1 MEKYTTL
8 YDVLI
13 IGAGPSGSNAA
24 ISYKNL
30 NPNLKVGLID
40 KSIFPRD
47 KSCGD
52 AIGPGVI
59 SALKRFNNQHI
70 LDNEPQVV
78 STTLYGPENIGIQ
91 NYIPEVKNKEDS
103 IVYVIPRIDLDNRIL
118 NLAKDLD
125 VDVFEGYSF
134 VSFEKDSDNKLVVEI
149 KNGDNITK
157 LGTKILVGAD
167 GANSRVRKQLN
178 VNTNS
183 DWHKAIAIRAYI
195 DSPNYLEIFKERT
208 LMFEINVS
216 AEKGYAWAF
225 PSKGNLLNI
234 GIGVPLNIFKKEKL
248 DINVLLQDFITQL
261 TNRGVV
267 VENIR
272 DEKSYLLPFASSRP
286 KFKNDINVALIGDAS
301 SMINPMSGEGI
312 FYGMEAG
319 YLLAKN
325 TYNLIDSSDLTKGIA
340 DYEKAFSKRF
350 RKHYLS
356 CALARLLLQ
365 SPFMTKRLLK
375 VASNDQNTIDFV
387 VELLFDEAYLTFGE
401 VMKIVYKFLLPSKLL
416 FCYQK
421 TKRKRPDLL
430 N

>member
-1 MEKYTTL
+1 MQKNVKK

-13 IGAGPSGSNAA
+13 IGAGPAGANAA

-30 NPNLKVGLID
+30 NPNLLVGLVD

-70 LDNEPQVV
+70 LEGEPQVV
-78 STTLYGPENIGIQ
+78 STTLYGPDNIGIQ
-91 NYIPEVKNKEDS
+91 NYIPQVKNKEDS

-118 NLAKDLD
+118 NLAKESG
-125 VDVFEGYSF
+125 VEVYEGYSF
-134 VSFEKDSDNKLVVEI
+134 VDFTSNEDKSLNVHI
-149 KNGDNITK
+149 KNANENIEFN
-157 LGTKILVGAD
+157 TKILVGAD
-167 GANSRVRKQLN
+167 GANSRIRKKLN
-178 VNTNS
+178 YKNNS

-225 PSKGNLLNI
+225 PSKDNLLNI
-234 GIGVPLNIFKKEKL
+234 GIGVPVSIFKKDKL
-248 DINVLLQDFITQL
+248 DINTLLDNFVSEL
-261 TNRGVV
+261 EGRGVI

-272 DEKSYLLPFASSRP
+272 KQKSYLLPFASSRP
-286 KFKNDINVALIGDAS
+286 KRDKGSNVALIGDAS

-325 TYNLIDSSDLTKGIA
+325 THNVIDNEKISLGI
-340 DYEKAFSKRF
+340 DKYEKEFTKRF

-356 CALARLLLQ
+356 CALARLILQ
-365 SPFMTKRLLK
+365 SPFMTKRLLR
-375 VASNDQNTIDFV
+375 VASNDQDTIDFV
-387 VELLFDEAYLTFGE
+387 VELLFDEAYLTFTE
-401 VMKIVYKFLLPSKLL
+401 TLKIAYKFVLPARLLASRAK
-416 FCYQK
+416 
-421 TKRKRPDLL
+421 

>member
-1 MEKYTTL
+1 MQKITNL

-13 IGAGPSGSNAA
+13 VGAGPAGSNAA
-24 ISYKNL
+24 ISYKKL
-30 NPNLKVGLID
+30 NPELKVGLID

-59 SALKRFNNQHI
+59 SALKRFNNEHI
-70 LDNEPQVV
+70 LENEPQVV
-78 STTLYGPENIGIQ
+78 STTLYGPDNIGIQ
-91 NYIPEVKNKEDS
+91 NYIPKVKNKEDS
-103 IVYVIPRIDLDNRIL
+103 IVYVIPRVDLDNRIL
-118 NLAKDLD
+118 SLAKDLD
-125 VDVFEGYSF
+125 VDVFEGFSF
-134 VSFEKDSDNKLVVEI
+134 NMFEEDSDKKLIVSIKNNNEEI
-149 KNGDNITK
+149 KLK
-157 LGTKILVGAD
+157 TKILVGAD

-178 VNTNS
+178 IDTNS

-195 DSPNYLEIFKERT
+195 DSPNYLDIFNERT

-234 GIGVPLNIFKKEKL
+234 GIGVPLNIFKKDKL
-248 DINVLLQDFITQL
+248 DINKLLDDFVFQL
-261 TNRGVV
+261 EQRGVI

-286 KFKNDINVALIGDAS
+286 KIKKNINVALIGDAS

-325 TYNLIDSSDLTKGIA
+325 TYGILDNQNIKKGIDA
-340 DYEKAFSKRF
+340 YEKAFSLRF
-350 RKHYLS
+350 KKHYLS

-365 SPFMTKRLLK
+365 STFMTKRLLK
-375 VASNDQNTIDFV
+375 VASNDQDTIDFV

-401 VMKIVYKFLLPSKLL
+401 VVKIVYKFLLPSKLL
-416 FCYQK
+416 I
-421 TKRKRPDLL
+421 LL
-430 N
+430 SKN

>member
-40 KSIFPRD
+40 KSVFPRD

-103 IVYVIPRIDLDNRIL
+103 IVYVIPRIDLDNRII

-325 TYNLIDSSDLTKGIA
+325 TYNLIDSPDLTKGIA

-401 VMKIVYKFLLPSKLL
+401 VMKIVYKFLLPSKVLMLL
-416 FCYQK
+416 SK
-421 TKRKRPDLL
+421 

>member
-1 MEKYTTL
+1 MQKYTDL

-13 IGAGPSGSNAA
+13 IGAGPAGSNAA
-24 ISYKNL
+24 ISYKKL
-30 NPNLKVGLID
+30 NPTLKVGLID
-40 KSIFPRD
+40 KAIFPRD

-59 SALKRFNNQHI
+59 SALKRFNNEHI

-118 NLAKDLD
+118 NLAKDLE

-134 VSFEKDSDNKLVVEI
+134 VAFEEDIDKKLVVEI
-149 KNGDNITK
+149 KNENHILK
-157 LGTKILVGAD
+157 FGTKILVGAD

-178 VNTNS
+178 VNRNS

-195 DSPNYLEIFKERT
+195 DSPNYLEIFKERS

-234 GIGVPLNIFKKEKL
+234 GIGVPLSIFKKEKL
-248 DINVLLQDFITQL
+248 DINVLLQDFIKQL
-261 TNRGVV
+261 ENRGVV
-267 VENIR
+267 VENVR

-286 KFKNDINVALIGDAS
+286 KIKQKVNVTLIGDAS

-319 YLLAKN
+319 YLLAEN
-325 TYNLIDSSDLTKGIA
+325 THNLLDSPDLNKGIVS
-340 DYEKAFSKRF
+340 YEKAFSKRF
-350 RKHYLS
+350 KKHYLS
-356 CALARLLLQ
+356 CALARLVLQ

-375 VASNDQNTIDFV
+375 VASNDQDTIDFV

-401 VMKIVYKFLLPSKLL
+401 VVKIMYKFLLPSKLL
-416 FCYQK
+416 F
-421 TKRKRPDLL
+421 LL
-430 N
+430 SKN

>member
-157 LGTKILVGAD
+157 LGAKILVGAD

-387 VELLFDEAYLTFGE
+387 VELLFDEAYLTFGK
-401 VMKIVYKFLLPSKLL
+401 VMKIVYKFLLPSKVLMLL
-416 FCYQK
+416 SK
-421 TKRKRPDLL
+421 

>member
-125 VDVFEGYSF
+125 VDVFEGYSL

-157 LGTKILVGAD
+157 LGAKILVGAD

-325 TYNLIDSSDLTKGIA
+325 TYNLIDSPDLTKGIA

-401 VMKIVYKFLLPSKLL
+401 VMKIVYKFLLPSKVLMLL
-416 FCYQK
+416 SK
-421 TKRKRPDLL
+421 

>member
-134 VSFEKDSDNKLVVEI
+134 VSFEKDSDNKLIVEI

-157 LGTKILVGAD
+157 LGAKILVGAD

-286 KFKNDINVALIGDAS
+286 KFRNDINVALIGDAS

-401 VMKIVYKFLLPSKLL
+401 VMKIVYKFLLPSKVLMLL
-416 FCYQK
+416 SK
-421 TKRKRPDLL
+421 

>member
-30 NPNLKVGLID
+30 NPDLKVGLID

-59 SALKRFNNQHI
+59 SALKRFNNHHI

-134 VSFEKDSDNKLVVEI
+134 VSFEKDLDNKLVVEI

-157 LGTKILVGAD
+157 LGAKILVGAD

-325 TYNLIDSSDLTKGIA
+325 TYNLIDSPDLTKGIA

-401 VMKIVYKFLLPSKLL
+401 VMKIVYKFLLPSKVLMLL
-416 FCYQK
+416 SK
-421 TKRKRPDLL
+421 

>member
-40 KSIFPRD
+40 KSLFPRD

-103 IVYVIPRIDLDNRIL
+103 IVYVIPRIRIL
-118 NLAKDLD
+118 NLAKDLE

-157 LGTKILVGAD
+157 LGAKILVGAD

-325 TYNLIDSSDLTKGIA
+325 TYNLIDSPDLTKGIA

-401 VMKIVYKFLLPSKLL
+401 VMKIVYKFLLPSKVLMLL
-416 FCYQK
+416 SK
-421 TKRKRPDLL
+421 

>member
-157 LGTKILVGAD
+157 LGAKILVGAD

-286 KFKNDINVALIGDAS
+286 KLRNDISVALIGDAS

-325 TYNLIDSSDLTKGIA
+325 THNLLDTQDLTKGISN
-340 DYEKAFSKRF
+340 YEKAFSKRF
-350 RKHYLS
+350 KKHYLS

-375 VASNDQNTIDFV
+375 VASNDQETIDFV
-387 VELLFDEAYLTFGE
+387 VELLFDEAYLTFSE
-401 VMKIVYKFLLPSKLL
+401 VIKITYKFLLPSKLL
-416 FCYQK
+416 MFLSK
-421 TKRKRPDLL
+421 

>member
-1 MEKYTTL
+1 MEL

-13 IGAGPSGSNAA
+13 IGGGPSGSNAA
-24 ISYKNL
+24 ISYKKF
-30 NPNLKVGLID
+30 NPSLKVGLID
-40 KSIFPRD
+40 KSVFPRD

-59 SALKRFNNQHI
+59 SALKRFNNEHI
-70 LDNEPQVV
+70 LDQEPQVV

-103 IVYVIPRIDLDNRIL
+103 IVYVIPRVDLDNRIL
-118 NLAKDLD
+118 NLAKDLE

-134 VSFEKDSDNKLVVEI
+134 VSFEKDLDNKLVVKI
-149 KNGDNITK
+149 KNEHNIIK
-157 LGTKILVGAD
+157 FGTKILVGAD

-178 VNTNS
+178 VKTNS

-225 PSKGNLLNI
+225 PSKGQLLNI

-248 DINVLLQDFITQL
+248 DINVLLRDFITQL
-261 TNRGVV
+261 RNRGVI
-267 VENIR
+267 VENVR

-286 KFKNDINVALIGDAS
+286 KFRNDTNVALIGDAS

-325 TYNLIDSSDLTKGIA
+325 THNLLDTQDLIKGISN
-340 DYEKAFSKRF
+340 YEKAFSKRF
-350 RKHYLS
+350 KKHYLS

-375 VASNDQNTIDFV
+375 VASNDQETIDFV
-387 VELLFDEAYLTFGE
+387 VELLFDEAYLTFSE
-401 VMKIVYKFLLPSKLL
+401 VIKITYKFLLPTKLL
-416 FCYQK
+416 KFLSK
-421 TKRKRPDLL
+421 

>member
-1 MEKYTTL
+1 MQKITNL

-13 IGAGPSGSNAA
+13 VGAGPAGSNAA
-24 ISYKNL
+24 ISYKKL
-30 NPNLKVGLID
+30 NPELKVGLID

-59 SALKRFNNQHI
+59 SALKRFNNEHI
-70 LDNEPQVV
+70 LENEPQVV
-78 STTLYGPENIGIQ
+78 STTLYGPDNIGIQ
-91 NYIPEVKNKEDS
+91 NYIPKVKNKEDS
-103 IVYVIPRIDLDNRIL
+103 IVYVIPRVDLDNRIL
-118 NLAKDLD
+118 SLAKDLD
-125 VDVFEGYSF
+125 VDVFEGFSF
-134 VSFEKDSDNKLVVEI
+134 NMFEEDSDKKLIVSIKNNNEEI
-149 KNGDNITK
+149 KLK
-157 LGTKILVGAD
+157 TKILVGAD

-178 VNTNS
+178 IDTNS

-195 DSPNYLEIFKERT
+195 DSPNYLDIFNERT

-216 AEKGYAWAF
+216 ADKGYAWAF

-234 GIGVPLNIFKKEKL
+234 GIGVPLNIFKKDKL
-248 DINVLLQDFITQL
+248 DINKLLDDFVFQL
-261 TNRGVV
+261 EQRGVI

-286 KFKNDINVALIGDAS
+286 KIKKNINVALIGDAS

-325 TYNLIDSSDLTKGIA
+325 TYSILDNQNIKKGIDA
-340 DYEKAFSKRF
+340 YEKAFSRRF
-350 RKHYLS
+350 KKHYLS

-365 SPFMTKRLLK
+365 STFMTKRLLK
-375 VASNDQNTIDFV
+375 VASNDQDTIDFV

-401 VMKIVYKFLLPSKLL
+401 VVKIVYKFLLPSKLL
-416 FCYQK
+416 I
-421 TKRKRPDLL
+421 LL
-430 N
+430 SKN

>member
-157 LGTKILVGAD
+157 LGAKILVGAD

-286 KFKNDINVALIGDAS
+286 KFKKDINVALIGDAS

-325 TYNLIDSSDLTKGIA
+325 TYNLIDSPDLTKGIA

-401 VMKIVYKFLLPSKLL
+401 VMKIVYKFLLPSKVLMLL
-416 FCYQK
+416 SK
-421 TKRKRPDLL
+421 

>member
-1 MEKYTTL
+1 MEKNIEL

-13 IGAGPSGSNAA
+13 IGGGPSGSNAA
-24 ISYKNL
+24 ISYKKL
-30 NPNLKVGLID
+30 NPALRVGVID

-59 SALKRFNNQHI
+59 SALKRFNNEHI

-118 NLAKDLD
+118 NLAKDLG

-134 VSFEKDSDNKLVVEI
+134 VSFKKDLDNKLVVKI
-149 KNGDNITK
+149 KNENNIIK
-157 LGTKILVGAD
+157 FETKILVGAD

-178 VNTNS
+178 VKTNS

-225 PSKGNLLNI
+225 PSKGKLLNI

-248 DINVLLQDFITQL
+248 DINVLLQDFLTQL
-261 TNRGVV
+261 TNRGVI
-267 VENIR
+267 VENVR

-286 KFKNDINVALIGDAS
+286 KFRNDTNVALIGDAS

-325 TYNLIDSSDLTKGIA
+325 TYNLLDTQDLIKGIYN
-340 DYEKAFSKRF
+340 YEKAFSKRF
-350 RKHYLS
+350 KKHYLS

-375 VASNDQNTIDFV
+375 VASNDQETIDFV
-387 VELLFDEAYLTFGE
+387 VELLFDEAYLTFSE
-401 VMKIVYKFLLPSKLL
+401 VIKITYKFLLPSKLL
-416 FCYQK
+416 MFLSK
-421 TKRKRPDLL
+421 

>member
-30 NPNLKVGLID
+30 NPDLKVGLID

-157 LGTKILVGAD
+157 LGAKILVGAD

-248 DINVLLQDFITQL
+248 DINVLLQDFIIQL

-401 VMKIVYKFLLPSKLL
+401 VMKIVYKFLLPSKVLMLL
-416 FCYQK
+416 SK
-421 TKRKRPDLL
+421 

>member
-30 NPNLKVGLID
+30 NPDLKVGLID

-134 VSFEKDSDNKLVVEI
+134 VSFEKDLDNKLVVEI

-157 LGTKILVGAD
+157 LGAKILVGAD

-248 DINVLLQDFITQL
+248 DINVLLQDFLTQL

-286 KFKNDINVALIGDAS
+286 KFRNDINVALIGDAS

-325 TYNLIDSSDLTKGIA
+325 TYNLIDSPELTKGIA

-401 VMKIVYKFLLPSKLL
+401 VMKIVYKFLLPSKVLMLL
-416 FCYQK
+416 SK
-421 TKRKRPDLL
+421 

>member
-1 MEKYTTL
+1 MQKNVKK

-13 IGAGPSGSNAA
+13 IGAGPAGANAA

-30 NPNLKVGLID
+30 NPNLLVGLVD

-70 LDNEPQVV
+70 LEGEPQVV
-78 STTLYGPENIGIQ
+78 STTLYGPDNIGIQ
-91 NYIPEVKNKEDS
+91 NYIPQVKNKEDS

-118 NLAKDLD
+118 NLAKESG
-125 VDVFEGYSF
+125 VEVYEGYSF
-134 VSFEKDSDNKLVVEI
+134 VDFTSNEDKSLNVHI
-149 KNGDNITK
+149 KNANENIEFN
-157 LGTKILVGAD
+157 TKILVGAD
-167 GANSRVRKQLN
+167 GANSRIRKKLN
-178 VNTNS
+178 YKNNS

-225 PSKGNLLNI
+225 PSKDNLLNI
-234 GIGVPLNIFKKEKL
+234 GIGVPVSIFKKDKL
-248 DINVLLQDFITQL
+248 DINTLLDNFVSEL
-261 TNRGVV
+261 EGRGVI

-272 DEKSYLLPFASSRP
+272 KQKSYLLPFASSRP
-286 KFKNDINVALIGDAS
+286 KRDKGSNVALIGDAS

-325 TYNLIDSSDLTKGIA
+325 THNVIDNEKISLGI
-340 DYEKAFSKRF
+340 DKYEKEFTKRF

-356 CALARLLLQ
+356 CALARLILQ
-365 SPFMTKRLLK
+365 SPFMTKRLLR
-375 VASNDQNTIDFV
+375 VASNDQDTIDFV
-387 VELLFDEAYLTFGE
+387 VELLFDEAYLTFTE
-401 VMKIVYKFLLPSKLL
+401 TLKIAYKFILPARLLASRAK
-416 FCYQK
+416 
-421 TKRKRPDLL
+421 